1 MGLANWIAIA
11 IGENLI
17 SQAPPFPSAD
27 IVNELGVQ
35 MINEDASAQDLITE
49 GQ

>member
-1 MGLANWIAIA
+1 MRIWLN
-11 IGENLI
+11 N
-17 SQAPPFPSAD
+17 AD
-27 IVNELGVQ
+27 ASNSSKRSIGVQ